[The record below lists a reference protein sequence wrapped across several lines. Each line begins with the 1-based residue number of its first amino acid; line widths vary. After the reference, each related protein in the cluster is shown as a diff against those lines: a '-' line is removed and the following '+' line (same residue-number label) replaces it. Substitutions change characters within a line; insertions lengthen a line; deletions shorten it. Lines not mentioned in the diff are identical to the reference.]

1 MRCPCCAAP
10 GTHGIRISNVSLAP
24 GRSRALRLVRREPG
38 PIASRRSKSAAH
50 RLRPIAVWLVFVP
63 VAALIYNAFTEDTSF
78 GLSLL
83 SFENFAEAYSGWH
96 IARLLR
102 NSLIFA
108 ARAPS

>member
-1 MRCPCCAAP
+1 
-10 GTHGIRISNVSLAP
+10 
-24 GRSRALRLVRREPG
+24 
-38 PIASRRSKSAAH
+38 
-50 RLRPIAVWLVFVP
+50 